1 MLYSIADESGARL
14 TTEGH
19 FSFHPN
25 ADVYYMPLEVAMMKV
40 QLLDAKGIRATFARL
55 EKDDSIADE
64 YAGTYYDAFMQLDI
78 LDNGTRYDIIDW
90 LVWNDADGCYTDADC
105 ESEGIDPL
113 TLDDA
118 RTIMRN
124 AIND

>member
-1 MLYSIADESGARL
+1 
-14 TTEGH
+14 
-19 FSFHPN
+19 
-25 ADVYYMPLEVAMMKV
+25 MKP
-40 QLLDAKGIRATFARL
+40 
-55 EKDDSIADE
+55 IADE
-64 YAGTYYDAFMQLDI
+64 YAGTYYDDFMQLHI